1 LTRFSLRFLK
11 SMMKIL
17 GKICPKTLK
26 CFKGVF
32 EWDVKKGLKKGLK
45 YKNFSD
51 QILNKNKSATYVV

>member
-17 GKICPKTLK
+17 GKICPKPLK

-32 EWDVKKGLKKGLK
+32 EWGVKKGLK

-51 QILNKNKSATYVV
+51 QILNTNKSATYVV